1 MSVETKIRDYR
12 LVREGRRIAVYNK
25 HGDLISLAMNWR
37 EAEEFV
43 NDLPVDPICGLCGQP
58 QSKCFLACT
67 QTYSD

>member
-1 MSVETKIRDYR
+1 MSVETTLKGYR
-12 LVREGRRIAVYNK
+12 LVREGRRVAVYNK
-25 HGDLISLAMNWR
+25 WGDLVSLAMNWR

-43 NDLPVDPICGLCGQP
+43 NDLPPVCGLCGQP